1 MVSKLLKIRLKV
13 ERKTNRDDYFVI
25 HSTMPSGFECKIPA
39 RGYNL
44 KSWLAFEDK
53 LNATYYYEQ
62 TTKAV
67 YEHLV
72 FGDPNAVIDTEDDD
86 EPRASKGKALKETAA
101 KRKPRAKASE
111 DSQGVSK
118 PKRQTAKR
126 ATSTSKAQGN
136 ELRKPAVRNVRKP
149 KEDVQGTNNPR
160 TKNAS
165 GTRSRKTKTQ

>member
-1 MVSKLLKIRLKV
+1 
-13 ERKTNRDDYFVI
+13 
-25 HSTMPSGFECKIPA
+25 MPSGFECKIPA

-86 EPRASKGKALKETAA
+86 EPRASKGKALKETAT
-101 KRKPRAKASE
+101 KRKPRKEASE
-111 DSQGVSK
+111 DSEGVSK
-118 PKRQTAKR
+118 SKRPAKPTVKR
-126 ATSTSKAQGN
+126 ATSTSKAKGN
-136 ELRKPAVRNVRKP
+136 ELRKPAVPNVRKP
-149 KEDVQGTNNPR
+149 KKDVQGTNNSRTKAAPR
-160 TKNAS
+160 TRNTKS
-165 GTRSRKTKTQ
+165 KTQ

>member
-1 MVSKLLKIRLKV
+1 M

-72 FGDPNAVIDTEDDD
+72 FGDPNAVIDTEDDN

-101 KRKPRAKASE
+101 KRKPRQQASE
-111 DSQGVSK
+111 DSERVRSTR
-118 PKRQTAKR
+118 KRTAP
-126 ATSTSKAQGN
+126 TSKEART
-136 ELRKPAVRNVRKP
+136 ELREPKVRTVRKP
-149 KEDVQGTNNPR
+149 TKVVARTND
-160 TKNAS
+160 S
-165 GTRSRKTKTQ
+165 GKKTPARSRSAKSKTQ

>member
-1 MVSKLLKIRLKV
+1 MQQ
-13 ERKTNRDDYFVI
+13 KTNRDDYFVI

-101 KRKPRAKASE
+101 KRKPREKASE

-118 PKRQTAKR
+118 PRGTNKPVTKR
-126 ATSTSKAQGN
+126 ATSTSKAKGN

-160 TKNAS
+160 TKNAPR
-165 GTRSRKTKTQ
+165 TRNSKSKAQ

>member
-86 EPRASKGKALKETAA
+86 EPRASKGKALKETPA

-111 DSQGVSK
+111 DSEGVSK

-126 ATSTSKAQGN
+126 TTSTSKAKGN
-136 ELRKPAVRNVRKP
+136 ELRKPAVPNVRKP
-149 KEDVQGTNNPR
+149 KKDVQGTNNPR
-160 TKNAS
+160 TKAAPR
-165 GTRSRKTKTQ
+165 TRNSKSKTQ